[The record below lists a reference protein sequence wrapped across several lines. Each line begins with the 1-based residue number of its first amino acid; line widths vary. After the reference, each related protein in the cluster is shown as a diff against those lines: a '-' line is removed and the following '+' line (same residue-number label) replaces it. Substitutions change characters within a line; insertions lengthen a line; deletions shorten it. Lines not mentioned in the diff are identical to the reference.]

1 MMSEQ
6 VQSTGDPKHSSST
19 RIYCRTLYKG
29 DFIVDEKAQSVL
41 QDVQDKNVNFID
53 LQFTDVIGRTKSVT
67 IPAKHL
73 DEALN
78 RGIWFDGSSIQ
89 GFARI
94 QESDMF
100 LRPDVRS
107 YRVLPWTGGD
117 VPLRARLICDVH
129 KPDGTPFEG
138 DPRYVLRRAVEK
150 AESMGYT
157 YNVGP
162 ELEFFLF
169 RKNGDD
175 TRAVPHDVGG
185 YFDFSPNDEA
195 QLVRGE
201 IINALDALKIN
212 VEMSHHEV
220 AIGQHEID
228 FRYSDALHAADNSI
242 TFKYTVKG
250 IAAKYGLFATFMPKP
265 IFGINGSGMHVH
277 QSLVDTTTGE
287 NVFYD
292 ETSDTFRLSG
302 KAQSFVA
309 GQLVHARA
317 LAAIVAPT
325 VNSYKR
331 LTPGYEAPVY
341 ICWAQRNR
349 SALIRVPRYSP
360 GREAST
366 RVELRFPD
374 PSANPYLAFAVM
386 LHAGLAGIEKGLTPP
401 APVTDD
407 VYEWTNEERESHGV
421 GVLPGN
427 LREALDELETDTLLQ
442 EALGEHVYEAYL
454 RAKTQEWDEFRMHV
468 SEWERERYLETL

>member
-1 MMSEQ
+1 MADAKS
-6 VQSTGDPKHSSST
+6 
-19 RIYCRTLYKG
+19 I
-29 DFIVDEKAQSVL
+29 L
-41 QDVQDKNVNFID
+41 QDVKDRGVRFID
-53 LQFTDVIGRTKSVT
+53 LQFTDVLGTAKSVT
-67 IPAKHL
+67 IPAHHL
-73 DEALN
+73 EEALE
-78 RGIWFDGSSIQ
+78 RGVWFDGSSIQ

-100 LRPDVRS
+100 LHLDTRT
-107 YRVLPWTGGD
+107 YRVLPWTGDGL
-117 VPLRARLICDVH
+117 PLRARVICDVY

-138 DPRYVLRRAVEK
+138 DPRYALRRAIEK
-150 AESMGYT
+150 AEAMGYT

-169 RKNGDD
+169 RKNGESH
-175 TRAVPHDVGG
+175 RAVPHDVGG

-195 QLVRGE
+195 QRVRSDIVE
-201 IINALDALKIN
+201 ALQALKID
-212 VEMSHHEV
+212 VEMEHHEV

-228 FRYSDALHAADNSI
+228 FRYSDALHAADNAT

-265 IFGINGSGMHVH
+265 VFGINGSGMHCH
-277 QSLVDTTTGE
+277 QSLMDKDSGK

-292 ETSDTFRLSG
+292 ESSELFRLSTV
-302 KAQSFVA
+302 AQQFVA
-309 GQLVHARA
+309 GQLLHARA
-317 LAAIVAPT
+317 LAAVVAPT

-360 GREAST
+360 GREQST

-386 LHAGLAGIEKGLTPP
+386 LTAGLHGIEAKMTPP
-401 APVTDD
+401 APVSDD
-407 VYEWTNEERESHGV
+407 VYEWSDEEREARGV
-421 GVLPGN
+421 GVLPGS
-427 LREALDELETDTLLQ
+427 LREALDALADDDVLK
-442 EALGEHVYEAYL
+442 EALGEHIYSAYN
-454 RAKTQEWDEFRMHV
+454 RAKSLEWDEFRIHV
-468 SEWERERYLETL
+468 SEWERQRYLETL